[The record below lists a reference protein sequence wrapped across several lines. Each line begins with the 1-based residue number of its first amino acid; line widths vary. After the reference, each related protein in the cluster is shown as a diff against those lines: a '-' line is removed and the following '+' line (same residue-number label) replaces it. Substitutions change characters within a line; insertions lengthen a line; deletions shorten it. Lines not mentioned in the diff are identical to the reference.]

1 MNTQDKDTALAARS
15 CISRHLIAVN
25 SKATEIM
32 SILKNKTSSEEKES
46 DKQEENEEQFQFEE
60 DAEEQEH
67 SVEY

>member
-1 MNTQDKDTALAARS
+1 M
-15 CISRHLIAVN
+15 VN

-32 SILKNKTSSEEKES
+32 PILENETPGEEKES

-60 DAEEQEH
+60 DAEEQES